1 MAGTKLFILVAASLL
16 VMSSGALQQKAKKG
30 PDVSYRKLTMQKEMN
45 ACMDELEL
53 DEMTEP
59 GAAHN
64 CSCKCQKDD
73 DCSCSCTTTDARD
86 AEKKAC
92 NKSPVSRKGR
102 AAERQNSPEDKEID
116 ARNME
121 KMSQCLEKYAQ
132 ADRAAAGAL
141 VAHRGKRW
149 GWRLVCWLTNC
160 YWKRVWFFWVR
171 VCTLT
176 CQWQWYWG

>member
-1 MAGTKLFILVAASLL
+1 MRCKFRIIPNNSCYFRFPLNLL
-16 VMSSGALQQKAKKG
+16 AVGLNLTPQRLNSKDTESDKSSPELSAI
-30 PDVSYRKLTMQKEMN
+30 RLTTCVHCVN
-45 ACMDELEL
+45 R
-53 DEMTEP
+53 TEP

-121 KMSQCLEKYAQ
+121 KMSQCLE
-132 ADRAAAGAL
+132 
-141 VAHRGKRW
+141 VMS
-149 GWRLVCWLTNC
+149 CWNICL
-160 YWKRVWFFWVR
+160 
-171 VCTLT
+171 
-176 CQWQWYWG
+176 